1 MEGVIPSDELGYTF
15 MTTGMAKRMG
25 DHSKPPIALTL
36 RQVLW
41 VMQHLNAKW
50 EECKT
55 PTGRRE
61 IAAAAVAHLFA
72 WLGWLRSV
80 ELFSLTWDDV
90 TLTRPRHGP
99 RVGLALG
106 IRVIELRL
114 LPETKTNRTKVADI
128 VIAYACASGLTLGLW
143 LERLQCL
150 WPDALADSPIIR
162 GSTGTP
168 WTSSHYFRTHH
179 LYVWLHQMRAE
190 GNPFLLTLTDMP
202 GHRIEDKY
210 YSMGTYRRGGRSS
223 CTKRDNGTLKA
234 TPAEVYEHG
243 RWTVKQSKENMPT
256 RYNEYALHDRI
267 NLTLLCM

>member
-1 MEGVIPSDELGYTF
+1 
-15 MTTGMAKRMG
+15 MG

-41 VMQHLNAKW
+41 VMQHLDAKW
-50 EECKT
+50 EAGKT
-55 PTGRRE
+55 PSDRRE

-80 ELFSLTWDDV
+80 EPLSLTWDDV

-106 IRVIELRL
+106 IGVIELRL

-143 LERLQCL
+143 IERLRSH

-162 GSTGTP
+162 GSRNVP
-168 WTSSHYFRTHH
+168 SRRPQF
-179 LYVWLHQMRAE
+179 LYQ
-190 GNPFLLTLTDMP
+190 T
-202 GHRIEDKY
+202 
-210 YSMGTYRRGGRSS
+210 
-223 CTKRDNGTLKA
+223 
-234 TPAEVYEHG
+234 
-243 RWTVKQSKENMPT
+243 
-256 RYNEYALHDRI
+256 
-267 NLTLLCM
+267 